1 MWLFSVMP
9 VQAMLANARPLLSH
23 WEGISSHPANDEIKC
38 RAEKTFHLP
47 GVIDSMH
54 GWQNFQS
61 AFFTDMGAIPNLP
74 QATVNAI
81 MQDSTGLMWIN
92 IANGLF
98 RFDGLHT
105 QLFRPQANIPHSL
118 PDSIIRTMRPQ
129 NGGGFLLGTATA
141 GIIRFDPQ
149 TNYFDPIPSDAPAG
163 RGLSIQ
169 VIASDNHNGFWIISD
184 AGIGHLEADKNVIHY
199 EKNPPSSDQNIIRHI
214 TDLLVTK
221 DNRLW
226 IASSDGLFFR
236 RKANEA
242 FTALHSSEKEID
254 TLLTSEITAL
264 YQDRDDRLW
273 VGSAFHGGL
282 YMTAD
287 NRFYQPKPLKASSPY
302 LHYRSIHGFAELPDN
317 HIWIATMGGGIID
330 YAFWTA
336 GTKGK
341 LCAPPGEEYTGY
353 VRTWTHNP
361 LNDHSVSGNNILS
374 LMADRD
380 GGIWIATDRGVS
392 RWNPHPSIA
401 FNLPDILVDKNGM
414 ISDSIEALL
423 ADEKG
428 RIWVG
433 LQNGMINMI
442 DQQRSKIIKI
452 SLKGLQMAQPVRA
465 FLQAKDGAILAG
477 SLGLARIDPEN
488 FSTTTIMDDILGKET
503 ITALAETKYNL
514 FIGTNSG
521 LYVKDRSTEKV
532 TYFTHSLEDKNSL
545 IGDHIKDIAV
555 HSDEEVWI
563 STTDGISIHNTRRAG
578 FNNLLGKPDKRLLF
592 SHSFVTSLA
601 TGDDNSMLVGSFNG
615 ISRLYPTD
623 KSYNFTN
630 LYHKDRP
637 TSDEINRL
645 IVDKFGH
652 IWASSPDGISVF
664 DSVNRQ
670 SRFLGQRDHVSS
682 GHFSQRAAVLTEDGS
697 ILFGGTNGLTVIAP
711 EQILFSP
718 AQLRDGSNAAG
729 KIQITTVDLNE
740 KMMPFGQLPHPDQK
754 FDIPPGTRS
763 LRVGFI
769 LSDYS
774 APNDIVY
781 SYKLEGID
789 SEWIMIPDNTPPV
802 AIYTNLPSG
811 HYTLRMRA
819 EVLGLHSYQREVRFL
834 FNVAP
839 RWYEHWEIGVGIAL
853 LILLG
858 LYLIVLFRTFLLK
871 RQTKRLQNLV
881 NDRTFELQQANQQLS
896 ELANTDVLTG
906 LLNRRALMAKLSEL
920 RQTAPLNEKTISI
933 AMLDVDHFKKINDR
947 YGHLVGDEVMRN
959 AAFIIRNNIR
969 QDDFAGRYGGDEFI
983 IAISAPLE
991 ISRNIAERIRQEFT
1005 RMVVK
1010 NGDTELKITVSIGL
1024 FEMTTE
1030 DAVSAALDKADNL
1043 LYWAKNNGRN
1053 RVES

>member
-1 MWLFSVMP
+1 
-9 VQAMLANARPLLSH
+9 MLANGRPLLSH
-23 WEGISSHPANDEIKC
+23 WEGISSRSANEDVKC

-74 QATVNAI
+74 QTTVNAI
-81 MQDSTGLMWIN
+81 MQDSDGLIWIN

-98 RFDGLHT
+98 RFDGLHI
-105 QLFRPQANIPHSL
+105 QLFRPQANQPHSL

-129 NGGGFLLGTATA
+129 NSGGFLLGTATA
-141 GIIRFDPQ
+141 GVIRFDPK
-149 TNYFDPIPSDAPAG
+149 TNYFDPISSDAPTG

-169 VIASDNHNGFWIISD
+169 VIASDNHNGFWVISD
-184 AGIGHLEADKNVIHY
+184 AGIGHLKAGSNSIHY
-199 EKNPPSSDQNIIRHI
+199 EKKLPFSDKGDIHHI
-214 TDLLVTK
+214 TDLLATK

-226 IASSDGLFFR
+226 IASNDGLFFR
-236 RKANEA
+236 RKENDV
-242 FTALHSSEKEID
+242 FTALRSSEKEID
-254 TLLTSEITAL
+254 TLLTSQITAL

-287 NRFYQPKPLKASSPY
+287 GRFYQPKPLKASSPY
-302 LHYRSIHGFAELPDN
+302 LNYRSIHGFAELPDN

-336 GTKGK
+336 GIKGK

-442 DQQRSKIIKI
+442 DQQRSQIKKI

-477 SLGLARIDPEN
+477 SLGLARIDPN
-488 FSTTTIMDDILGKET
+488 DFSTTAIMDDILGKET

-532 TYFTHSLEDKNSL
+532 THFTHNIDDKDSL

-555 HSDEEVWI
+555 RSDEEVWI
-563 STTDGISIHNTRRAG
+563 ATTDGISIHDTHRSG
-578 FNNLLGKPDKRLLF
+578 FNNLLGKPDDRLLF

-601 TGDDNSMLVGSFNG
+601 TDNDNSMLVGSFNG
-615 ISRLYPTD
+615 ISHLFPT
-623 KSYNFTN
+623 KNGYNFN
-630 LYHKDRP
+630 NIYRKNKP
-637 TSDEINRL
+637 SSNEINRL

-652 IWASSPDGISVF
+652 IWSSSPDGISVF

-670 SRFLGQRDHVSS
+670 SHFLGQRDHVSS
-682 GHFSQRAAVLTEDGS
+682 GHFSQRASVLTEDGS

-718 AQLRDGSNAAG
+718 AQLGNGGNSAT
-729 KIQITTVDLNE
+729 KIQITALDLNE
-740 KMMPFGQLPHPDQK
+740 KTLPFGLLPHTDQM

-774 APNDIVY
+774 APNDVRY

-789 SEWIMIPDNTPPV
+789 SEWIRIPDNTPPV

-811 HYTLRMRA
+811 HYALHMRA
-819 EVLGLHSYQREVRFL
+819 EVLGLHSYQKEARFL
-834 FNVAP
+834 FKVAP
-839 RWYEHWEIGVGIAL
+839 RWYEHWQIGIAVAA
-853 LILLG
+853 LILLA
-858 LYLIVLFRTFLLK
+858 LYLAVLFRTFLLE
-871 RQTKRLQNLV
+871 RRTRRLQHLV
-881 NDRTFELQQANQQLS
+881 DDRTHELQQANKQLS

-920 RQTAPLNEKTISI
+920 HQDALLNENAISI

-947 YGHLVGDEVMRN
+947 YGHLVGDDVMRN
-959 AAFIIRNNIR
+959 AASIIRNNIR
-969 QDDFAGRYGGDEFI
+969 QEDFAGRYGGDEFI
-983 IAISAPLE
+983 IAISASIE
-991 ISRNIAERIRQEFT
+991 MSRHIAERIRNEFT
-1005 RMVVK
+1005 KIVIK
-1010 NGDTELKITVSIGL
+1010 NGETELKITVSIGL
-1024 FEMTTE
+1024 FEITTE
-1030 DAVSAALDKADNL
+1030 ESISIALDKADSL